1 MVVAVVVVAAA
12 VDVIKEMYVMKTLK
26 ILGRLL
32 TYPSAEQV
40 QALGECRAFLEK
52 EKWLPE
58 SSIKSLDHLMDW
70 MAAQDL
76 LDLQEEYV
84 ALFDRTPSLCLHLFE
99 HVHGDSRDRGQAL
112 VDLSE
117 VYKDAGLLINTE
129 EMPDYLPL
137 FLEYLS
143 VIDTEEACQNLG
155 DTANVLGV
163 LAGRLKNRQSP
174 YAAVFEALI
183 EAAANK
189 PDAKAV
195 EEALKEAAG
204 KVSTLDELDE
214 IWEEQN
220 AFDNSLQTT
229 GQDMDGSCDSGCPKA
244 EEMLA
249 RMNLSTSH
257 PTSGS
262 PTEPTDNKEPR
273 S

>member
-1 MVVAVVVVAAA
+1 
-12 VDVIKEMYVMKTLK
+12 MKTLK
-26 ILGRLL
+26 VLGTLL
-32 TYPSAEQV
+32 TYPSADVVKALPEF
-40 QALGECRAFLEK
+40 QAILKK
-52 EKWLPE
+52 ETWLPDE
-58 SSIKSLDHLMDW
+58 SLKALDHLVDW
-70 MAAQDL
+70 MNGQDL
-76 LDLQEEYV
+76 LDLQEEFV

-129 EMPDYLPL
+129 EMPDFLPL

-143 VIDTEEACQNLG
+143 VIDAENSRQNLG
-155 DTANVLGV
+155 EIANVLGV

-183 EAAANK
+183 EAAARK

-204 KVSTLDELDE
+204 KASTHEELDKS
-214 IWEEQN
+214 WEEQQ
-220 AFDNSLQTT
+220 AFENTLQTT
-229 GQDMDGSCDSGCPKA
+229 GQDMDSGCPKA

-249 RMNLSTSH
+249 RMNLSSDGA
-257 PTSGS
+257 PK
-262 PTEPTDNKEPR
+262 PTENKEA
-273 S
+273 